1 MSTNMNAAV
10 LIAAMSIT
18 TILLRFLPFLVF
30 KKETPPYISYLG
42 KVLPPAII
50 GMLVIYCLKDVTPT
64 ASPYGIPELIAAA
77 CVVILQVWK
86 RNSLIS
92 ILTGTVVYMDY
103 GSREMGNHKDM
114 LSCYIDTANALMEQG
129 VLLTSR
135 IVPNGDHCEASWE
148 EQIPMFMQV
157 LFYNRE

>member
-1 MSTNMNAAV
+1 MSTNISAAI

-30 KKETPPYISYLG
+30 KKETPPYIAYLG

-50 GMLVIYCLKDVTPT
+50 GMLVIYCLKDITPMT
-64 ASPYGIPELIAAA
+64 SPYGIPELIAAV

-92 ILTGTVVYMDY
+92 ILTGTVIYMILVQ
-103 GSREMGNHKDM
+103 M
-114 LSCYIDTANALMEQG
+114 
-129 VLLTSR
+129 V
-135 IVPNGDHCEASWE
+135 
-148 EQIPMFMQV
+148 F
-157 LFYNRE
+157 